1 MDRSAASPP
10 PDIAQLEAQKKRLN
24 DERKLVAKVIAKE
37 KRKRKNILAKTKALS
52 EEDMLRE
59 IMGRRARAAA
69 RGTTTPA

>member
-1 MDRSAASPP
+1 MDRTAASPP
-10 PDIAQLEAQKKRLN
+10 PDLAQLEAQKKRLN

-69 RGTTTPA
+69 RGSTTPA